1 VRVDRDRPQHARNF
15 DAGHIPSGTAYH
27 RVLTD
32 LRKLAAKRASA
43 RDSQPATPVKSE
55 LDRIRERHASRLT
68 GAQDW
73 QPSTRM

>member
-1 VRVDRDRPQHARNF
+1 VRVDRDRQQHARNF

-43 RDSQPATPVKSE
+43 GDSQHHA
-55 LDRIRERHASRLT
+55 DARHAPRDGRLLRYADGRPAGADDST
-68 GAQDW
+68 G
-73 QPSTRM
+73 